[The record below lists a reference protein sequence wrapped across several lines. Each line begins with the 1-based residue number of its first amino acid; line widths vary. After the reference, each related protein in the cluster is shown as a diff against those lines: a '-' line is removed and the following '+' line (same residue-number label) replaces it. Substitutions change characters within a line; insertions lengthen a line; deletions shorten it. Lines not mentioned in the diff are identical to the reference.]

1 MAATVPISQAPKR
14 QPEPKFP
21 AAMRRGSGTVN
32 SNPAVPKSPDALTSL
47 VARKSITSMSEE
59 EIIQENLNEILD
71 LKSRE
76 ERKANGR
83 LVAVIVCFLVL
94 FLAVYHAC
102 VRKSEN
108 SLAGVLVPAGI
119 MLSYGAWVAVLA
131 KRDKHRR
138 AMFERHIEEVT
149 LKNKIELEEK
159 HARHAKH
166 SQSHSNL
173 GHSGTDSTGS
183 ASSTLHYVNELLP
196 NGEHRKKQRR
206 HRHKERPGDREDHH
220 NRQSL
225 EVGVHRGAPKRPSF
239 RQKLFGQTIAHVK
252 LVEAQSDSTDSAGG
266 TGTGSNPVRSSG
278 ASSNPIRSTGAGS
291 SPVRSTGANSNQSR
305 STAAKP
311 ASTGGD
317 SSNAGERR
325 QRLQRLDTLPLPQVV
340 RVGSVP

>member
-1 MAATVPISQAPKR
+1 MSATAPNR
-14 QPEPKFP
+14 QPVPKFP
-21 AAMRRGSGTVN
+21 AAMPRGTGTVC

-71 LKSRE
+71 LKSRHDCTTNST
-76 ERKANGR
+76 AS
-83 LVAVIVCFLVL
+83 ISTVL

-119 MLSYGAWVAVLA
+119 MLSYGAWVVVLA

-159 HARHAKH
+159 HARHAKKA
-166 SQSHSNL
+166 QSHH

-183 ASSTLHYVNELLP
+183 ASSSLHYVNELLP
-196 NGEHRKKQRR
+196 SGGGEHRKKQRR
-206 HRHKERPGDREDHH
+206 HRHKERSVEREDHH
-220 NRQSL
+220 QRTHQRPHTPD
-225 EVGVHRGAPKRPSF
+225 VGVHRGAPKRPSF

-266 TGTGSNPVRSSG
+266 SGPGTRPG
-278 ASSNPIRSTGAGS
+278 RSTVATPGGQPTA
-291 SPVRSTGANSNQSR
+291 
-305 STAAKP
+305 AAKP
-311 ASTGGD
+311 HP
-317 SSNAGERR
+317 GEKR
-325 QRLQRLDTLPLPQVV
+325 QRLQRLDTLPLAQVV
-340 RVGSVP
+340 RVSSIP

>member
-1 MAATVPISQAPKR
+1 MAAAKAPNR
-14 QPEPKFP
+14 RSEPKFP
-21 AAMRRGSGTVN
+21 VAMPRGAVTGHPSP
-32 SNPAVPKSPDALTSL
+32 PAPKSPDGITAL
-47 VARKSITSMSEE
+47 ARKSITSMSDE
-59 EIIQENLNEILD
+59 EIIQENLNEILE

-138 AMFERHIEEVT
+138 AMFERHIEEVA

-166 SQSHSNL
+166 SHAHPHH

-183 ASSTLHYVNELLP
+183 ASSTLQFVNELLP

-206 HRHKERPGDREDHH
+206 HRHKERSGEREEHQH
-220 NRQSL
+220 L
-225 EVGVHRGAPKRPSF
+225 EVGVHRGTPKRPSF

-266 TGTGSNPVRSSG
+266 PGPGPGPGSRP
-278 ASSNPIRSTGAGS
+278 PRSTS
-291 SPVRSTGANSNQSR
+291 SRQPDPSAQ
-305 STAAKP
+305 AHP
-311 ASTGGD
+311 
-317 SSNAGERR
+317 GEQRP
-325 QRLQRLDTLPLPQVV
+325 RLQPQVV
-340 RVGSVP
+340 RVSSVP

>member
-1 MAATVPISQAPKR
+1 MAAATQIAPNR
-14 QPEPKFP
+14 QSEPKFP
-21 AAMRRGSGTVN
+21 TAMPRGSGAVTVN
-32 SNPAVPKSPDALTSL
+32 PNPNPAVPKSPDGLTAL
-47 VARKSITSMSEE
+47 VARKSITSMSDE

-138 AMFERHIEEVT
+138 AMFERHIEEVA

-166 SQSHSNL
+166 SHSHH
-173 GHSGTDSTGS
+173 GHSTDSTGS

-206 HRHKERPGDREDHH
+206 HRHKERSGERDQEHH
-220 NRQSL
+220 HHQSHQ
-225 EVGVHRGAPKRPSF
+225 EIGIHRGGPPKRPSF

-266 TGTGSNPVRSSG
+266 AGPSSK
-278 ASSNPIRSTGAGS
+278 
-291 SPVRSTGANSNQSR
+291 PVRSTSSHSNQN
-305 STAAKP
+305 P
-311 ASTGGD
+311 
-317 SSNAGERR
+317 NPNPNR
-325 QRLQRLDTLPLPQVV
+325 QRLQ
-340 RVGSVP
+340 VP

>member
-1 MAATVPISQAPKR
+1 MAAAKASNR
-14 QPEPKFP
+14 QSEPKFP
-21 AAMRRGSGTVN
+21 VAMPRGAVTLN
-32 SNPAVPKSPDALTSL
+32 PNPAVPKSPDGITAL
-47 VARKSITSMSEE
+47 ARKSITSMSDE
-59 EIIQENLNEILD
+59 EIIQENLNEILE

-138 AMFERHIEEVT
+138 AMFERHIEEVA

-166 SQSHSNL
+166 SHSHHVH

-206 HRHKERPGDREDHH
+206 HGHKKRSGDREDHQ
-220 NRQSL
+220 QSL
-225 EVGVHRGAPKRPSF
+225 EVGVHRGTPKRPSF

-266 TGTGSNPVRSSG
+266 PGPGSKPPRGTSSKPTGGQNPNSNP
-278 ASSNPIRSTGAGS
+278 NP
-291 SPVRSTGANSNQSR
+291 
-305 STAAKP
+305 
-311 ASTGGD
+311 
-317 SSNAGERR
+317 GEKRP
-325 QRLQRLDTLPLPQVV
+325 RLQPQVV
-340 RVGSVP
+340 RVSSVP

>member
-1 MAATVPISQAPKR
+1 MATPISHTPRR

-21 AAMRRGSGTVN
+21 AVMPRRASTV
-32 SNPAVPKSPDALTSL
+32 STNPAVPKSPDGLTAL
-47 VARKSITSMSEE
+47 VARKSITSMSDE

-119 MLSYGAWVAVLA
+119 MLSYGAWVVVLA

-138 AMFERHIEEVT
+138 AMFERHIEEVAQ
-149 LKNKIELEEK
+149 KNKIELEQK

-166 SQSHSNL
+166 SPSHPHP

-206 HRHKERPGDREDHH
+206 HRHKERPAGDREDHH
-220 NRQSL
+220 HHPHHHHP
-225 EVGVHRGAPKRPSF
+225 EIGVHRGAPKRPSF

-266 TGTGSNPVRSSG
+266 PGPGC
-278 ASSNPIRSTGAGS
+278 STGPS
-291 SPVRSTGANSNQSR
+291 SSTINTNTNPGEKRVRAE
-305 STAAKP
+305 P
-311 ASTGGD
+311 
-317 SSNAGERR
+317 
-325 QRLQRLDTLPLPQVV
+325 
-340 RVGSVP
+340 

>member
-1 MAATVPISQAPKR
+1 MSATASNR
-14 QPEPKFP
+14 QPVPKFP
-21 AAMRRGSGTVN
+21 AAMPRGTGTVC

-119 MLSYGAWVAVLA
+119 MLSYGAWVVVLA

-138 AMFERHIEEVT
+138 AMF
-149 LKNKIELEEK
+149 K
-159 HARHAKH
+159 A
-166 SQSHSNL
+166 QSHH

-183 ASSTLHYVNELLP
+183 ASSSLHYVNELLP
-196 NGEHRKKQRR
+196 NGGGEHRKKQRR
-206 HRHKERPGDREDHH
+206 HRHKERSVERDDHH
-220 NRQSL
+220 QRSHQRSHTPDI
-225 EVGVHRGAPKRPSF
+225 GVHRGAPKRPSF

-252 LVEAQSDSTDSAGG
+252 LVEAQSDSTDSAGASGPG
-266 TGTGSNPVRSSG
+266 TRSG
-278 ASSNPIRSTGAGS
+278 RSTVA
-291 SPVRSTGANSNQSR
+291 SPGGQASA
-305 STAAKP
+305 AAKLNP
-311 ASTGGD
+311 
-317 SSNAGERR
+317 GEKR
-325 QRLQRLDTLPLPQVV
+325 QRLQRLDTLPLAQVV
-340 RVGSVP
+340 RVSSIP

>member
-1 MAATVPISQAPKR
+1 M
-14 QPEPKFP
+14 
-21 AAMRRGSGTVN
+21 
-32 SNPAVPKSPDALTSL
+32 
-47 VARKSITSMSEE
+47 
-59 EIIQENLNEILD
+59 
-71 LKSRE
+71 RE

-119 MLSYGAWVAVLA
+119 MLSYGAWVVVLA
-131 KRDKHRR
+131 KRDRHRR

-166 SQSHSNL
+166 SHSHH
-173 GHSGTDSTGS
+173 GQSGTDSTGS
-183 ASSTLHYVNELLP
+183 ASSALHYVNELLP

-206 HRHKERPGDREDHH
+206 HRHKERSGDREDGHH
-220 NRQSL
+220 QHAS
-225 EVGVHRGAPKRPSF
+225 EIGVHRGAPKRPSF

-266 TGTGSNPVRSSG
+266 PGPGSKSG
-278 ASSNPIRSTGAGS
+278 RSTGL
-291 SPVRSTGANSNQSR
+291 SP
-305 STAAKP
+305 
-311 ASTGGD
+311 
-317 SSNAGERR
+317 SNANANTNPGEKR

-340 RVGSVP
+340 RVSSMP

>member
-1 MAATVPISQAPKR
+1 MAAAKAPNR
-14 QPEPKFP
+14 RSEPKFP
-21 AAMRRGSGTVN
+21 VAMPRGAVTGHPSP
-32 SNPAVPKSPDALTSL
+32 PAPKSPDGITAL
-47 VARKSITSMSEE
+47 ARKSITSMSDE
-59 EIIQENLNEILD
+59 EIIQENLNEILE
-71 LKSRE
+71 LKSRKGRIAYSPENAFSAYDSASASGDDPVVASSLIFDVPLQE

-138 AMFERHIEEVT
+138 AMFERHIEEVA

-166 SQSHSNL
+166 SHAHPHH

-183 ASSTLHYVNELLP
+183 ASSTLQFVNELLP

-206 HRHKERPGDREDHH
+206 HRHKERSGEREEHQH
-220 NRQSL
+220 L
-225 EVGVHRGAPKRPSF
+225 EVGVHRGTPKRPSF

-266 TGTGSNPVRSSG
+266 PGPGPGPGSRP
-278 ASSNPIRSTGAGS
+278 PRSTS
-291 SPVRSTGANSNQSR
+291 SRQPDPSAQ
-305 STAAKP
+305 AHP
-311 ASTGGD
+311 
-317 SSNAGERR
+317 GEQRP
-325 QRLQRLDTLPLPQVV
+325 RLQPQVV
-340 RVGSVP
+340 RVSSVP

>member
-1 MAATVPISQAPKR
+1 MATATQIASNR
-14 QPEPKFP
+14 QSEPKFP
-21 AAMRRGSGTVN
+21 IAMPRGAVAVTVN
-32 SNPAVPKSPDALTSL
+32 PNPNPAVPKSPDGLTAL
-47 VARKSITSMSEE
+47 VARKSITSMSDE

-138 AMFERHIEEVT
+138 AMFERHIEEVA

-166 SQSHSNL
+166 SHSHSHH
-173 GHSGTDSTGS
+173 GHSGISGTDSTGS

-206 HRHKERPGDREDHH
+206 HRHKERSGDRERDRDQDHH
-220 NRQSL
+220 HQNHQ
-225 EVGVHRGAPKRPSF
+225 EIGVHRGGPPKRPSF

-266 TGTGSNPVRSSG
+266 PGPSSK
-278 ASSNPIRSTGAGS
+278 
-291 SPVRSTGANSNQSR
+291 PVRST
-305 STAAKP
+305 
-311 ASTGGD
+311 
-317 SSNAGERR
+317 SSNPNPNPNR
-325 QRLQRLDTLPLPQVV
+325 QRLQ
-340 RVGSVP
+340 VP

>member
-1 MAATVPISQAPKR
+1 MAATGPISQFPRR

-21 AAMRRGSGTVN
+21 AAMPRRASTV
-32 SNPAVPKSPDALTSL
+32 SSSPAVAVPKSPDGLTAL
-47 VARKSITSMSEE
+47 VARKSITSMSDE

-119 MLSYGAWVAVLA
+119 MLSYGAWVVVLA

-138 AMFERHIEEVT
+138 AMFERHIEEVA

-166 SQSHSNL
+166 SHSHPHPHPHPHPRPHP
-173 GHSGTDSTGS
+173 GQSGTDSTGS

-206 HRHKERPGDREDHH
+206 HRHKEREEHH
-220 NRQSL
+220 HHHHQVP
-225 EVGVHRGAPKRPSF
+225 EIGVHRGAPKRPSF

-266 TGTGSNPVRSSG
+266 PGPGLRPTPTPNPNPVE
-278 ASSNPIRSTGAGS
+278 
-291 SPVRSTGANSNQSR
+291 
-305 STAAKP
+305 K
-311 ASTGGD
+311 
-317 SSNAGERR
+317 R

-340 RVGSVP
+340 RVNSEP

>member
-1 MAATVPISQAPKR
+1 MSATASNR
-14 QPEPKFP
+14 QPVPKFP
-21 AAMRRGSGTVN
+21 AAMPRGTGTVC

-119 MLSYGAWVAVLA
+119 MLSYGAWVVVLA

-159 HARHAKH
+159 HARHAKKA
-166 SQSHSNL
+166 QSHH

-183 ASSTLHYVNELLP
+183 ASSSLHYVNELLP
-196 NGEHRKKQRR
+196 NGGGEHRKKQRR
-206 HRHKERPGDREDHH
+206 HRHKERSVERDDHH
-220 NRQSL
+220 QRSHQRSHTPDI
-225 EVGVHRGAPKRPSF
+225 GVHRGAPKRPSF

-252 LVEAQSDSTDSAGG
+252 LVEAQSDSTDSAGASGPG
-266 TGTGSNPVRSSG
+266 TRSG
-278 ASSNPIRSTGAGS
+278 RSTVA
-291 SPVRSTGANSNQSR
+291 SPGGQASA
-305 STAAKP
+305 AAKLNP
-311 ASTGGD
+311 
-317 SSNAGERR
+317 GEKR
-325 QRLQRLDTLPLPQVV
+325 QRLQRLDTLPLAQVV
-340 RVGSVP
+340 RVSSIP

>member
-1 MAATVPISQAPKR
+1 MSANAPNR

-21 AAMRRGSGTVN
+21 AAMARGAGTVC

-119 MLSYGAWVAVLA
+119 MLSYGAWVVVLA

-149 LKNKIELEEK
+149 LKNKIELEQK
-159 HARHAKH
+159 HARHAKKT
-166 SQSHSNL
+166 QSHH

-183 ASSTLHYVNELLP
+183 ASSSLHYVNELLP
-196 NGEHRKKQRR
+196 TAGGGEHRKKQRR
-206 HRHKERPGDREDHH
+206 HRHKERSVEREDHH
-220 NRQSL
+220 QRTHQRQQTPDI
-225 EVGVHRGAPKRPSF
+225 GVHRGPPKRPSF

-266 TGTGSNPVRSSG
+266 AGTGTGTGSKPG
-278 ASSNPIRSTGAGS
+278 
-291 SPVRSTGANSNQSR
+291 R
-305 STAAKP
+305 STAGGKP
-311 ASTGGD
+311 HP
-317 SSNAGERR
+317 GEKR
-325 QRLQRLDTLPLPQVV
+325 QRLQRLDTLPLAQVV
-340 RVGSVP
+340 RVSSIP